1 MKMRLHILRIALA
14 TALTVA
20 LVAPAQVLA
29 DYYVPPQNSA
39 ANQYTE
45 SFPGAGGE
53 KGGKGKKATPADT
66 LGARNAKRLEER
78 GPAGKAAAEMAA
90 ETAPT
95 EVPTTDATGGSE
107 GSGGVDSG
115 ESGTAGTGSSFG
127 TGGGAGG
134 SGSGGDTAGTKGGST
149 SSGGTNVAGNA
160 VKVDQPQG
168 SSAVGQ
174 VVGQA
179 TGIGDGNVG
188 IWLPLVILL
197 TLAGSIAYAARSRQ
211 LRREHHA

>member
-1 MKMRLHILRIALA
+1 MKMRLHILRLALA

-20 LVAPAQVLA
+20 LVVPAHSLA
-29 DYYVPPQNSA
+29 EYYVPPANSA

-78 GPAGKAAAEMAA
+78 GPAGKAAAELAA

-95 EVPTTDATGGSE
+95 QVPSTDATDGNGD
-107 GSGGVDSG
+107 SGGD
-115 ESGTAGTGSSFG
+115 AGT
-127 TGGGAGG
+127 GG
-134 SGSGGDTAGTKGGST
+134 SGSGSGSGSGGTAAGANGGST
-149 SSGGTNVAGNA
+149 SSGGGTNVVDNA

-188 IWLPLVILL
+188 IWLPLVIVL
-197 TLAGSIAYAARSRQ
+197 TLVGSIAYAARSRQ
-211 LRREHHA
+211 LRHGHSA

>member
-20 LVAPAQVLA
+20 LVVPAHSLA
-29 DYYVPPQNSA
+29 EYYVPPENSA

-66 LGARNAKRLEER
+66 LGARNAERLEER

-95 EVPTTDATGGSE
+95 QVPTTDATGGD
-107 GSGGVDSG
+107 GDSGGDT
-115 ESGTAGTGSSFG
+115 GTDGADGAGTSTG
-127 TGGGAGG
+127 TGTGG
-134 SGSGGDTAGTKGGST
+134 SGSGGSAAGTNGGST
-149 SSGGTNVAGNA
+149 SSGGGTNVVDNA

-188 IWLPLVILL
+188 IWLPLAIVL
-197 TLAGSIAYAARSRQ
+197 TLIGSIAYAARSRQ
-211 LRREHHA
+211 LRHGHHA

>member
-1 MKMRLHILRIALA
+1 MKMRLHILKIALA

-20 LVAPAQVLA
+20 LVVPAHSLA
-29 DYYVPPQNSA
+29 EYYVPPENSA

-66 LGARNAKRLEER
+66 LGTRNAERLEER
-78 GPAGKAAAEMAA
+78 GPDGKAAAELAA
-90 ETAPT
+90 ETAPSQL
-95 EVPTTDATGGSE
+95 PTDGATGGGE
-107 GSGGVDSG
+107 GGGGDTG
-115 ESGTAGTGSSFG
+115 AAGGGTSTGAGT
-127 TGGGAGG
+127 GG
-134 SGSGGDTAGTKGGST
+134 SGSAGTAGTKGGSA
-149 SSGGTNVAGNA
+149 SSGGGVGQSA
-160 VKVDQPQG
+160 KVDQPQG
-168 SSAVGQ
+168 SSGVGH
-174 VVGQA
+174 VLGQA

-211 LRREHHA
+211 LRHGHSA

>member
-20 LVAPAQVLA
+20 LVVPAHSLA
-29 DYYVPPQNSA
+29 EYYVPPENSA

-66 LGARNAKRLEER
+66 LGARNAERLEER
-78 GPAGKAAAEMAA
+78 GPDGKAAAEMAA
-90 ETAPT
+90 ETAPSQL
-95 EVPTTDATGGSE
+95 PTTDATGGSG
-107 GSGGVDSG
+107 GSGGDSG
-115 ESGTAGTGSSFG
+115 VAGGGTNA
-127 TGGGAGG
+127 GGGAGG
-134 SGSGGDTAGTKGGST
+134 SGSGGSAVGTKGGST
-149 SSGGTNVAGNA
+149 SSGGGTNVVGNA
-160 VKVDQPQG
+160 TKVDQPQG

-211 LRREHHA
+211 LRHGHSA

>member
-1 MKMRLHILRIALA
+1 MKTQLHILKIALA

-20 LVAPAQVLA
+20 LVVPAHSLA
-29 DYYVPPQNSA
+29 EYYVPPENSA

-53 KGGKGKKATPADT
+53 KGGKAKGATPADT

-78 GPAGKAAAEMAA
+78 GADGKAAAELAA
-90 ETAPT
+90 ETAPSQL
-95 EVPTTDATGGSE
+95 PTSGT
-107 GSGGVDSG
+107 SGGEGGGDAG
-115 ESGTAGTGSSFG
+115 NAAGGGTNAGTGTG
-127 TGGGAGG
+127 TGG
-134 SGSGGDTAGTKGGST
+134 SGSGGSAGANGGST
-149 SSGGTNVAGNA
+149 SSGGGTNVVDNV

-168 SSAVGQ
+168 SSAVGH

-179 TGIGDGNVG
+179 TGVGDGNVG

-197 TLAGSIAYAARSRQ
+197 TLAGSIAYAVRTRQ
-211 LRREHHA
+211 LRHEHHA

>member
-1 MKMRLHILRIALA
+1 MKMRLHILKIALA

-20 LVAPAQVLA
+20 LVVPAHSLA
-29 DYYVPPQNSA
+29 EYYVPPENSA

-66 LGARNAKRLEER
+66 LGARNAERLEER

-90 ETAPT
+90 ETAPSQL
-95 EVPTTDATGGSE
+95 PTTDATGGS
-107 GSGGVDSG
+107 GDSG
-115 ESGTAGTGSSFG
+115 DDTGAAGAGANTGTG
-127 TGGGAGG
+127 TGG
-134 SGSGGDTAGTKGGST
+134 SGSGGSATSANGGST
-149 SSGGTNVAGNA
+149 SSGGGVNTEDNTA
-160 VKVDQPQG
+160 KVDQPQG

-188 IWLPLVILL
+188 IWLPLAIVLILI
-197 TLAGSIAYAARSRQ
+197 GSIAYGARSRQ
-211 LRREHHA
+211 LRHGHHA

>member
-1 MKMRLHILRIALA
+1 MKIRLHILRIALA

-20 LVAPAQVLA
+20 LVVPAHSLA
-29 DYYVPPQNSA
+29 EYYVPPENSA

-66 LGARNAKRLEER
+66 LGARNAERLEER

-95 EVPTTDATGGSE
+95 QPPTSDATGNG
-107 GSGGVDSG
+107 GSGGDTG
-115 ESGTAGTGSSFG
+115 AAGTGAGTG
-127 TGGGAGG
+127 TGGGTGG
-134 SGSGGDTAGTKGGST
+134 SGSGGTAAGANGGST
-149 SSGGTNVAGNA
+149 SSGGGANA
-160 VKVDQPQG
+160 VGNTAKVDQPQG

-188 IWLPLVILL
+188 LWLPLAIVLILI
-197 TLAGSIAYAARSRQ
+197 GSIAYGARTRQ
-211 LRREHHA
+211 LRDGRHA